1 MNGDNLIVLATL
13 IAYKLVLV
21 GVGVWASRR
30 NRTEGDFFLAS
41 QGLGA
46 WVAGL
51 SYAASTSSAWVLL
64 GFSGFVYANGLSALW
79 MVPGIWGGYVAVW
92 LFFGRRLR
100 AETAERGHVTPTDFL
115 TAGLADRSRAL
126 IGILASVFIL
136 FCFIFYIAAQ
146 FGAAAVA
153 FETQFGLGVTESV
166 LIGAAIVLL
175 YSLLGGFWAVSVTDM
190 LQGALMAVV
199 AVALPVTALIAAGG
213 FGGIADALS
222 ASAPD
227 GYLDITGGHAG
238 FLLIGFV
245 LGVWG
250 VGVNAMGQPQ
260 LISRLMAVKDE
271 RARMRG
277 FTIAIVWAIA
287 VFTGMTILG
296 LAGRAIVGGAAD
308 GEALFY
314 TLADQLLPPVLA
326 GLVIAAVLS
335 AVMSTVDSI
344 LLSAS
349 AAVSHDMRLS
359 RRFAGKEVLVSRIV
373 MAVIAGVAVWMTLSL
388 PATIFARVLFA
399 WSALG
404 AAFGPIIVVRVLGL
418 EPKVWAIGTA
428 MCLGF
433 GLTVFFNAL
442 GAIGADSLSGVM
454 AMLGEW
460 ARAPGDPAER
470 ILPWLPA
477 LAVLWWGSRQTATP

>member
-1 MNGDNLIVLATL
+1 MTGDNWIVLATL
-13 IAYKLVLV
+13 VAYKLVLV
-21 GVGVWASRR
+21 GVGLWASRL
-30 NRTEGDFFLAS
+30 NRTEGDFFLAG

-64 GFSGFVYANGLSALW
+64 GFSGFVYASGLSALW

-100 AETAERGHVTPTDFL
+100 AETAERGHVTPTDFI
-115 TAGLADRSRAL
+115 TAGLNDRARMV
-126 IGILASVFIL
+126 IGVLASVMIL

-146 FGAAAVA
+146 FGAAAAA
-153 FETQFGLGVTESV
+153 FETQFGLGLTESV
-166 LIGAAIVLL
+166 LIGAVVVLA

-190 LQGALMAVV
+190 LQGALMLVV
-199 AVALPVTALIAAGG
+199 ALALPATAFFAAGG
-213 FGGIADALS
+213 VTGIADAL
-222 ASAPD
+222 AATAPE

-238 FLLIGFV
+238 FVLIGFV

-271 RARMRG
+271 GARLRG
-277 FTIAIVWAIA
+277 FAIAMVWALA
-287 VFTGMTILG
+287 VFTGMTVLA
-296 LAGRAIVGGAAD
+296 LAGRALVGGAAD

-314 TLADQLLPPVLA
+314 TLAGELLPPVLA

-349 AAVSHDMRLS
+349 AAVAHDMRLS
-359 RRFAGKEVLVSRIV
+359 RRFAGREVLVSRIV
-373 MAVIAGVAVWMTLSL
+373 MAIIAGIAVWMTLSL

-404 AAFGPIIVVRVLGL
+404 AAFGPIIVARVVGW
-418 EPKVWAIGTA
+418 EPRAWAVGTA

-433 GLTVFFNAL
+433 GLTVLFNAL
-442 GAIGADSLSGVM
+442 GALSPDGAGLLVTL
-454 AMLGEW
+454 AHL
-460 ARAPGDPAER
+460 PGDPAER

-477 LAVLWWGSRQTATP
+477 LAVLWLGRRRADA

>member
-1 MNGDNLIVLATL
+1 MTGDNWIVLATL
-13 IAYKLVLV
+13 VAYKLVLI
-21 GVGVWASRR
+21 GVGLWASRL

-64 GFSGFVYANGLSALW
+64 GFSGFVYVNGLSALW

-115 TAGLADRSRAL
+115 TAGLNDRARAA
-126 IGILASVFIL
+126 IGILASLFIL

-153 FETQFGLGVTESV
+153 FETQFGLGMTESV
-166 LIGAAIVLL
+166 LIGAAVVLA

-190 LQGALMAVV
+190 LQGGLMALV
-199 AVALPVTALIAAGG
+199 AVTLPLVAFFAAGG
-213 FGGIADALS
+213 AGGIAEALR
-222 ASAPD
+222 ATAPE
-227 GYLDITGGHAG
+227 GYLDVTGGHAG
-238 FLLIGFV
+238 FVFVGFV

-271 RARMRG
+271 AARLRG
-277 FTIAIVWAIA
+277 FGIAIVWAVA
-287 VFTGMTILG
+287 VFTGMTVLA
-296 LAGRAIVGGAAD
+296 LAGRALVGGAAD

-314 TLADQLLPPVLA
+314 TLADELLPPVLA

-359 RRFAGKEVLVSRIV
+359 RRFKGREVLVSRIV
-373 MAVIAGVAVWMTLSL
+373 MAAIAAIAVWMTLSL

-418 EPKVWAIGTA
+418 EPKAWAVATA

-442 GAIGADSLSGVM
+442 GMMAPESLSGVM
-454 AMLGEW
+454 ATLGEW

-470 ILPWLPA
+470 MLPWVPA
-477 LAVLWWGSRQTATP
+477 LAVLWWGRVR